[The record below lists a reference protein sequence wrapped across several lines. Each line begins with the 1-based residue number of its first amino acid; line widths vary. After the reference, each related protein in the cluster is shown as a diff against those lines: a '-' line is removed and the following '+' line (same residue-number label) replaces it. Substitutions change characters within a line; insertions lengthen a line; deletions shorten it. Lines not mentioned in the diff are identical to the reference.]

1 MLKLQKRRIIMDSA
15 IIVAII
21 SGLFTLIGSFGG
33 IIASSRLTTYRLQQL
48 EEKVNKHNRVIERV
62 YALERHNEVQDEK
75 IKNLDCEVKR
85 YEN

>member
-1 MLKLQKRRIIMDSA
+1 MDSA

-33 IIASSRLTTYRLQQL
+33 IIASSRLTAYRLQQL

-62 YALERHNEVQDEK
+62 YALERHNEIQDEK

>member
-1 MLKLQKRRIIMDSA
+1 MDSA
-15 IIVAII
+15 IIVAVI
-21 SGLFTLIGSFGG
+21 SGLFTLVGSFGG

-48 EEKVNKHNRVIERV
+48 EEKVNKHNQVIDRV

-75 IKNLDCEVKR
+75 IKVLEREVEH

>member
-1 MLKLQKRRIIMDSA
+1 MDSA

-33 IIASSRLTTYRLQQL
+33 IIASSRLTAYRLQQL